1 MENLTKKK
9 MSNSKPCRKQGELS
23 IAFYKGAENE
33 PLINRATQ
41 WWTGDYVHCE
51 LVFVDPDTGKNLS
64 CGIWQGE
71 TVFLRA
77 KTFGRDTWA
86 WKTLSMTT
94 KQIKT
99 IKGFCV
105 CEADGT
111 KGFNKSG
118 LIRCT
123 TPFPKPTDGK
133 TWFCS
138 ELCVNALQSAGF
150 CMDLEGC
157 MTTPTA
163 LYDYLSKEHGAVLS
177 GSVVL
182 DQRIKTKGLSF
193 LRSPKIDGGHSSV
206 HDTDKTTKNKRQLQ
220 KGFRS
225 FRS

>member
-1 MENLTKKK
+1 ML
-9 MSNSKPCRKQGELS
+9 NSKPCKNQGELS
-23 IAFYKGAENE
+23 IAFYKGADNE

-94 KQIKT
+94 AQIKT
-99 IKGFCV
+99 IKTFCASQ
-105 CEADGT
+105 ADGT

-123 TPFPKPTDGK
+123 SPFPKATDGES
-133 TWFCS
+133 WFCS
-138 ELCVNALQSAGF
+138 ELCVNALQKAGF
-150 CMDLEGC
+150 CTELEGC

-177 GSVVL
+177 GSVML
-182 DQRIKTKGLSF
+182 DQRIKKKGLSF
-193 LRSPKIDGGHSSV
+193 IRSSKTDGGHSP
-206 HDTDKTTKNKRQLQ
+206 DQDKTVRNKRQLQ
-220 KGFRS
+220 KDYRS